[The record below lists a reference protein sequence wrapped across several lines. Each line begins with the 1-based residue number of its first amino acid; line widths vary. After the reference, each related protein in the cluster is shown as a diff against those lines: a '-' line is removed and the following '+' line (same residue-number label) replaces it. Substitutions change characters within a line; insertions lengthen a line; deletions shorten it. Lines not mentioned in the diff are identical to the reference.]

1 MQYYMPPLDETLAK
15 RFGHDGQ
22 GLQFNQRYKERS
34 DIKQSVRVGNDGLLT
49 FVEGYSEAA
58 IIKGKAQGLPGANKY
73 GHEDEP
79 VITQTVDLG
88 GDIEDV
94 EVELFYGSEHPH
106 EYGRQQLGQNAH
118 SVKRKATGITKANG
132 ASENG
137 DLVSKSGGKTQR
149 SAPPPQRRFEGSCLF
164 FTSVCMSDSLC
175 DTHGVIMCMMMI
187 VASPGAI
194 GRSPVEGGSGRPP
207 SNPTSYQPPNPPN
220 DFPEY
225 GRQQLLPSPSQYVS
239 RPFQYSSYRGDGRLP
254 EYSHASFLLGNLRD
268 AQTISS
274 PTHSITIDMASL
286 PGSQPNRLWSDRY
299 I

>member
-1 MQYYMPPLDETLAK
+1 MQYYMPPLDEALAK

-22 GLQFNQRYKERS
+22 GLQFDPRYKERS

-58 IIKGKAQGLPGANKY
+58 IIKGKAQGLPEANKY

-149 SAPPPQRRFEGSCLF
+149 SAPPPQRRFERSCLLFPPFAWLIF
-164 FTSVCMSDSLC
+164 FVAIL
-175 DTHGVIMCMMMI
+175 I
-187 VASPGAI
+187 V
-194 GRSPVEGGSGRPP
+194 
-207 SNPTSYQPPNPPN
+207 
-220 DFPEY
+220 
-225 GRQQLLPSPSQYVS
+225 
-239 RPFQYSSYRGDGRLP
+239 
-254 EYSHASFLLGNLRD
+254 
-268 AQTISS
+268 
-274 PTHSITIDMASL
+274 
-286 PGSQPNRLWSDRY
+286 
-299 I
+299 